1 MGREPAAQVVE
12 QRTHSHE
19 VGMHHEPGHR
29 HARGSR
35 MDGVNR
41 RAVGPPD
48 REALDLRL
56 MTPVSECS
64 HGREP

>member
-1 MGREPAAQVVE
+1 MRSGCTTSPAIGMPVGR
-12 QRTHSHE
+12 
-19 VGMHHEPGHR
+19 G
-29 HARGSR
+29 

-48 REALDLRL
+48 CEALDLRL